1 MCHEPSGL
9 QFMSQLV
16 PGYICLWVMGIR
28 VSRYIWGCLY
38 CMLCVAYFPALSSL
52 SSVCNLIPDFSMS
65 VLGIYVFPS
74 FFFPFP
80 FPPLFFSLF
89 FLSFSFSPLLSFFLF
104 YFIFYSVSHIFVPF
118 LLAAYGGFLGLF
130 FRVMEVFS
138 GILNV
143 FFFYYCL
150 FLSCTHFFKIAW
162 CRFVSPGF

>member
-80 FPPLFFSLF
+80 FPPLFFFLLFFPLF

-104 YFIFYSVSHIFVPF
+104 YFIFYSVLHIFVPF

-143 FFFYYCL
+143 FFFIIVCFYPVL
-150 FLSCTHFFKIAW
+150 IFL
-162 CRFVSPGF
+162 R